1 MVLIGRRRAYSLG
14 SVIGPQGQF
23 TSVANHRTHA
33 TRTAALALLVLLMT
47 ISLGVRSAR
56 AEFVYVGNEGDQ
68 TISQFASQ
76 TGGLLAPLTPASIA
90 TEGNPDALA
99 ASPNGHNLYAITE
112 AEGGSVAQFT
122 IAVDGTLQALT
133 PPSVPVARPTSIAVS
148 PDGRF
153 AYVTDFEGNGAVAQF
168 AIGPGGTLAPLSP
181 ASVPVEGATAIAI
194 APDGRYAYVVDGE
207 QTGYVWQFEVASDGT
222 LHPLSP
228 ASIQIGFKPYGLA
241 ISPDGRN
248 VYIVENGK
256 DLKQLAVGADG
267 TLSPLSPENV
277 ATSDYVVSIGLI
289 PEGGELIATEVPG
302 EEAAGFVQSFER
314 RPDGTLT
321 LRTTIAAPAGSLPWG
336 LAISP
341 DGQSVYVTDL
351 DSSGTDGLLQ
361 FGFDSAGELEAKTP
375 MAVNTGARPVSIAI
389 SSEPPPVQ
397 PPAQPPPSTQSSTTT
412 PVSTNT
418 AAPPVAPTANAVA
431 TAGARTGRGET
442 FAFDATLS
450 IDPDGTIVSYL
461 WTLDGHVVSTSSR
474 FHRFF
479 SSAHRSY
486 RVTLTVR
493 DDHGSSDS
501 TTVTVSPSATR
512 APVVHLTIPATATFC
527 LDCSELSAR
536 MAAFVRGLRHYARGA
551 RLVSIASY
559 ADATGSR
566 AYNLALTR
574 RRSQAIARVL
584 LFGLRPGPTRTALSW
599 YGESDPVASNAT
611 AVGRARNRRSV
622 IRIVR

>member
-1 MVLIGRRRAYSLG
+1 VVLIDRRRAYSLG
-14 SVIGPQGQF
+14 SVICPQGQF
-23 TSVANHRTHA
+23 TSAANHRTHA

-47 ISLGVRSAR
+47 VSLGVHSAR
-56 AEFVYVGNEGDQ
+56 AEFVYVGNEGNE

-90 TEGNPDALA
+90 TEGNPAALA
-99 ASPNGHNLYAITE
+99 SSPNGHNLYAITE

-122 IAVDGTLQALT
+122 IAADGILQALA

-207 QTGYVWQFEVASDGT
+207 ETGYVWQFEVASDGT

-228 ASIQIGFKPYGLA
+228 ASIQIGFKPYGLT

-248 VYIVENGK
+248 VYIVDNNK

-267 TLSPLSPENV
+267 TLSPLSPESV
-277 ATSDYVVSIGLI
+277 ATSDYAVSIAVSSDGHSLI
-289 PEGGELIATEVPG
+289 STDVSA
-302 EEAAGFVQSFER
+302 VQQFER
-314 RPDGTLT
+314 HSDGTLT
-321 LRTTIAAPAGSLPWG
+321 PRTTIAAQAGSEPWG

-351 DSSGTDGLLQ
+351 QSSGTNGLLQ

-375 MAVNTGARPVSIAI
+375 MAVNTGARPASIAI

-397 PPAQPPPSTQSSTTT
+397 PPVQPPSTQSSTTT

-418 AAPPVAPTANAVA
+418 VAPPVAPTANAVA

-461 WTLDGHVVSTSSR
+461 WTLDGHVVSTSPR

-479 SSAHRSY
+479 SGAHRSY

-527 LDCSELSAR
+527 LDCSEPSAR
-536 MAAFVRGLRHYARGA
+536 MAAFLRGLRHYARGA

-574 RRSQAIARVL
+574 KRSQAIARVL

-622 IRIVR
+622 IQIVR